1 MPIPPA
7 GLADARERG
16 MCLAS
21 TGRTN
26 RLQFL
31 LRLQHHE
38 PTTKLRN
45 LTIKASDQAL

>member
-1 MPIPPA
+1 MPVPPA

-16 MCLAS
+16 MCLVS